1 MTISML
7 YIVDVT
13 LTDRDR
19 WFWFTCSAV
28 SGQEHCLHQRDTVKN
43 KLRRVKKYR
52 VMTNEYEVLSFVC
65 LAFFLSFLPFPHLFI
80 GFVDEK
86 EKDRIILYPERDKK
100 SRQNS
105 GRGSEAVCLNY

>member
-1 MTISML
+1 MLSTLTSKLQLWSITDECKLVTISML

-65 LAFFLSFLPFPHLFI
+65 
-80 GFVDEK
+80 
-86 EKDRIILYPERDKK
+86 
-100 SRQNS
+100 
-105 GRGSEAVCLNY
+105 